1 MVTAKKT
8 APARLRSS
16 SAKPA
21 RPAGG
26 ATADKKSYDGQE
38 KKKTAHSSA
47 PTAKPVKKIARPAAT
62 KLVSEKPIF
71 IPKPG
76 KSEVEEK
83 PKLRIRVRAYDHK
96 ILDISIKQI
105 VDTVLRNGAEITGP
119 IPLPTE
125 IRKYTVNR
133 SSFVHKNAR
142 EQFEMRIHK
151 RLIDILNPG
160 PKIIDA
166 LTNLNLPAGV
176 DIEVKMS

>member
-1 MVTAKKT
+1 MVPVKKT
-8 APARLRSS
+8 APP
-16 SAKPA
+16 K
-21 RPAGG
+21 
-26 ATADKKSYDGQE
+26 
-38 KKKTAHSSA
+38 
-47 PTAKPVKKIARPAAT
+47 KKIATGIAKEKIKKIGHRQT
-62 KLVSEKPIF
+62 SEEVNTIHSAP
-71 IPKPG
+71 PKAN
-76 KSEVEEK
+76 KEISEEK
-83 PKLRIRVRAYDHK
+83 QKLRIKVRAYDHK

-105 VDTVLRNGAEITGP
+105 TDTILRSGTEFLGP

-125 IRKYTVNR
+125 TRKYTVNR
-133 SSFVHKNAR
+133 SSFVHKDAR